1 MTGARWKLP
10 LMWSPDHRT
19 KWVASTHPPAVR
31 SDIRERGG
39 ANVRKAN
46 LKLPHERQQLKV
58 RNGRTPVSLCEST
71 SGRCTL
77 KADVDVALGRRAAMG
92 RTETFVPTRERPSSI
107 ALQLCLSHPPACH
120 LAACSGCSQTI
131 FRWCHRCL
139 AGRGRR
145 PRDMQKPDLH
155 VAAMRIR
162 PWLRK
167 WSCARGTRR
176 TGA

>member
-92 RTETFVPTRERPSSI
+92 VRREKVALSSG
-107 ALQLCLSHPPACH
+107 CKSHPATAPAGSNRSSYGGNEV
-120 LAACSGCSQTI
+120 AEPFGKRVKIYGTRA
-131 FRWCHRCL
+131 
-139 AGRGRR
+139 RGR
-145 PRDMQKPDLH
+145 
-155 VAAMRIR
+155 AE
-162 PWLRK
+162 
-167 WSCARGTRR
+167 SECN
-176 TGA
+176 

>member
-92 RTETFVPTRERPSSI
+92 RVPPI
-107 ALQLCLSHPPACH
+107 AD
-120 LAACSGCSQTI
+120 
-131 FRWCHRCL
+131 
-139 AGRGRR
+139 RR
-145 PRDMQKPDLH
+145 PNCR
-155 VAAMRIR
+155 
-162 PWLRK
+162 
-167 WSCARGTRR
+167 
-176 TGA
+176 